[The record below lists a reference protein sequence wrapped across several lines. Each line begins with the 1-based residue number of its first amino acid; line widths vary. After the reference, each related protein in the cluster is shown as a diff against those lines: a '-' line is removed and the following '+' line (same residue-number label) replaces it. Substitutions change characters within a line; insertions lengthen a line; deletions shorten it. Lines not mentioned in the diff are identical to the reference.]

1 MAALPPLS
9 RFARIP
15 LLAGLGPEGAAAVLI
30 VGLGKTGFSIARFLA
45 GHGIRFAVTD
55 TRDEPPFLREL
66 SEAFPDAAVFMGGFE
81 PSAFAVATHL
91 IVSPGV
97 PLQDPL
103 IVAARQRGIPVLGDL
118 DLFAGMARAPVIA
131 ITGTNGKSTV
141 TTLVGS
147 MAEAD
152 GRRVRVGGNLGTPM
166 LDLLDDDAELYVLEL
181 SSFQLES
188 SHVLEPLA
196 ATVLNISPDHMD
208 RYADFDAYA
217 AAKQRI
223 FHGQGVMVLN
233 RDDPVVAAMAE
244 PERKRVL
251 FSLDDRGAEY
261 SLTTNAGEEWLQARG
276 EPVIRRRDVKLH
288 GRHNLANALAALAL
302 GDAAGLSRP
311 AMVAALESFGGLEH
325 RAEWV
330 GEAAGVTYI
339 NDSKATNVGA
349 CIAALAG
356 MDKPV
361 ILIAG
366 GDGKGADFRVL
377 RQVVAEK
384 VKYAVLMGRDAGLL
398 ETALTDIVT
407 TVRVENMREAVTTAS
422 ELAEPGDVVLLA
434 PACSSLDQYR
444 DYQERGRV
452 FTEEMHRLIA

>member
-1 MAALPPLS
+1 
-9 RFARIP
+9 
-15 LLAGLGPEGAAAVLI
+15 
-30 VGLGKTGFSIARFLA
+30 
-45 GHGIRFAVTD
+45 
-55 TRDEPPFLREL
+55 
-66 SEAFPDAAVFMGGFE
+66 
-81 PSAFAVATHL
+81 
-91 IVSPGV
+91 
-97 PLQDPL
+97 
-103 IVAARQRGIPVLGDL
+103 
-118 DLFAGMARAPVIA
+118 
-131 ITGTNGKSTV
+131 
-141 TTLVGS
+141 
-147 MAEAD
+147 
-152 GRRVRVGGNLGTPM
+152 
-166 LDLLDDDAELYVLEL
+166 
-181 SSFQLES
+181 
-188 SHVLEPLA
+188 VLEPLA